1 MAGSSSL
8 YGFAELDLEG
18 ARSLLE
24 RALEVELR
32 PHDSLYRGGDYYLLK
47 EPDAELIL
55 QQNYDCLD
63 DDLAESDFPAAR
75 VLLYVDGERRAQEIA
90 ELLGARIPEAALLR
104 RASY

>member
-1 MAGSSSL
+1 MTGSSSL

-18 ARSLLE
+18 ARSLVE
-24 RALEVELR
+24 RALEVELQ

-47 EPDAELIL
+47 EKDADIIL

-63 DDLAESDFPAAR
+63 HELAESNFPSAR
-75 VLLYVDGERRAQEIA
+75 VLLYVDGERRAEEIA
-90 ELLGARIPEAALLR
+90 ELLGARLPEATLLR